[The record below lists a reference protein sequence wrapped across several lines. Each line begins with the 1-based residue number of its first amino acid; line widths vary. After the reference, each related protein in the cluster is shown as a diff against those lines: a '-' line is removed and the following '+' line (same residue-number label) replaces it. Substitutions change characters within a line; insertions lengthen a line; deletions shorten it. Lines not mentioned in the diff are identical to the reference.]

1 MKSTI
6 FLIICAMIKAT
17 ISFYAYDCTHDKINV
32 THVSLS
38 NIKSC
43 TIPDKDI
50 KEESLEVQVLQLSD
64 VKLVKVYQCKV
75 NVIRSINICGGMISY
90 VKAVEGGLS
99 QYLEKI
105 GRDQCLDMHRYKS
118 FGVSRD
124 LIIKDLILNGTTYST
139 TVTTGALT
147 RDGYCKGGVVNHNG
161 NQYNDAIVQAA
172 YTITLNDYYTEALIE
187 DDVIE
192 LRSKKSCSYKQ
203 GECLDT
209 DHGYSF
215 WNPVEG
221 KNCFTDSYTVLYE
234 GPATKTFLIS
244 DASNPVY
251 TIKTED
257 VLISLTSIR
266 PTSVCGLPAFQSEHP
281 KLLITPKL
289 GSTFAFKKRKLTKGN
304 FDIFTYANTK
314 FVYLERHIQ
323 TQMKEM
329 YKEIVNDRC
338 IKNREILFTQAAIGI
353 NHPDE
358 FARIYMKVEGYT
370 AIVAG
375 EGIHIIQCQPVE
387 VQVRNSNLCYN
398 ELPVMYQNKSMFMT
412 PYNRILK
419 SVGTE
424 RICTSQLPS
433 AWNING
439 KYYTL
444 SPTLVESKPPIEM
457 DPREM
462 GNWEYKSPGDL
473 MKGGLIDYSDLEQMN
488 KAIMFN
494 FDKQSVS
501 DGIVYRSTSGGS
513 SNVVNLSP
521 FLDKQ
526 EIENIASNVLSKT
539 FWWIQIFGEYSA
551 ALIGF
556 YFIFRLIKSFL
567 DAIFHGMI
575 LYDLWGFSWR
585 LVTGFWDALSMYIAH
600 IGTMKEKWH
609 KERYINRSTPAS
621 YDKSEAKRSLNEQ
634 EHDMLAAPTAPKR
647 SYPYLGDDVDLSE
660 VQILKDGVVVKH
672 TPKNDLPTSYY
683 VDNNL

>member
-1 MKSTI
+1 MDIK
-6 FLIICAMIKAT
+6 LILILDALIQLT
-17 ISFYAYDCTHDKINV
+17 TGFYAYDCTHDKINV

-43 TIPDKDI
+43 SVLDKDI
-50 KEESLEVQVLQLSD
+50 KEENLEVQVLQLSD

-75 NVIRSINICGGMISY
+75 NVVRSINICGGMISY

-105 GRDQCLDMHRYKS
+105 GRDQCIDMHRYKS
-118 FGVSRD
+118 FEVSRD
-124 LIIKDLILNGTTYST
+124 LVIKDLLLNGTTYST
-139 TVTTGALT
+139 AVTTGVLD
-147 RDGYCKGGVVNHNG
+147 REGYCKGGTVNHNG
-161 NQYNDAIVQAA
+161 VQYSDAIVQAS
-172 YTITLNDYYTEALIE
+172 YTITLNDYYTEALLD

-192 LRSKKSCSYKQ
+192 LRSRKSCSYKQ

-221 KNCFTDSYTVLYE
+221 KDCFVDSYTVLYE
-234 GPATKTFLIS
+234 GPATRTFLIS
-244 DASNPVY
+244 DASSPVY
-251 TIKTED
+251 TIKTDD

-266 PTSVCGLPAFQSEHP
+266 PTAVCGLPAFQSEHP

-289 GSTFAFKKRKLTKGN
+289 GSSFAFKKRKLTKGN

-329 YKEIVNDRC
+329 YKEIINDRC

-387 VQVRNSNLCYN
+387 VQVRTTNLCYN
-398 ELPVMYQNKSMFMT
+398 ELPVVYQNKSMFMT

-424 RICTSQLPS
+424 RICTTQLPS

-444 SPTLVESKPPIEM
+444 SPHLIESKPPLEM
-457 DPREM
+457 DPREI
-462 GNWEYKSPGDL
+462 GNWDYKSPGNL
-473 MKGGLIDYSDLEQMN
+473 MKGGIIDYSDLEQMN
-488 KAIMFN
+488 KAIMYN

-501 DGIVYRSTSGGS
+501 DGIVYRSTNGGS
-513 SNVVNLSP
+513 SDTVNLSP
-521 FLDKQ
+521 FLDKK

-539 FWWIQIFGEYSA
+539 FWWIHVFGEYSA
-551 ALIGF
+551 ALIGL

-600 IGTMKEKWH
+600 IGTMKEKWN
-609 KERYINRSTPAS
+609 KDRYATKSTAS
-621 YDKSEAKRSLNEQ
+621 NCEKSEQKCSVNDGGSDEPMISATQKKSYPSLNN
-634 EHDMLAAPTAPKR
+634 DIN
-647 SYPYLGDDVDLSE
+647 LSG
-660 VQILKDGVVVKH
+660 VQILRDGIVVKN
-672 TPKNDLPTSYY
+672 TTAENFPSSYY